1 MKKLALAAVLSVAA
15 SHAFAGGLE
24 EPMVEPVPVVIEE
37 DTSSSSGGWIIPV
50 LLLAL
55 VGVAAAG

>member
-15 SHAFAGGLE
+15 TNAFAGSMA
-24 EPMVEPVPVVIEE
+24 EPMVEPVIIEQE
-37 DTSSSSGGWIIPV
+37 TAGSDGGWIIPV

-55 VGVAAAG
+55 VGVAAAS